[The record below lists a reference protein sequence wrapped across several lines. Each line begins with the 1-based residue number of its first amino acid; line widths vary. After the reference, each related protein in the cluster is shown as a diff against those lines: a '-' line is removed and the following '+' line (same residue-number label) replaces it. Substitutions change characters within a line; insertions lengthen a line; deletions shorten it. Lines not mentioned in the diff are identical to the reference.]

1 MSQSFLQSISNSKTF
16 VIAEIA
22 QAHDGSIDT
31 AHRLIDLVSGSG
43 VDAVKFQTHIASAES
58 TSREPFRVTMS
69 TSDKSRYD
77 YWKRMEFTFPE
88 WAQLRDHCVESG
100 LGFMSSPFSVPA
112 VELLDRLGVEVWK
125 IASGEVMNTPMI
137 ESILTTNKP
146 IILSTGLSTF
156 SEIDVL
162 VNLIQASG
170 VDVTVLQC
178 TSEYPCPANMTGL
191 NLLQEFRNR
200 WGCRVGIS
208 DHSGTI
214 FPGLAAV
221 ALGAKVIEVHVTSSR
236 EAGGVDGPSSIT
248 PEELIQLVAGVR
260 FIETAI
266 NNRVD
271 KSCLTESASNMK
283 EIFGRSIVASRNLEF
298 GHILTIDDL
307 AFKKPG
313 GGLPWNQVDFL
324 VGKRLNQSISMDDIV
339 SNDSIDGGN
348 V

>member
-1 MSQSFLQSISNSKTF
+1 
-16 VIAEIA
+16 
-22 QAHDGSIDT
+22 
-31 AHRLIDLVSGSG
+31 
-43 VDAVKFQTHIASAES
+43 
-58 TSREPFRVTMS
+58 
-69 TSDKSRYD
+69 
-77 YWKRMEFTFPE
+77 
-88 WAQLRDHCVESG
+88 
-100 LGFMSSPFSVPA
+100 
-112 VELLDRLGVEVWK
+112 
-125 IASGEVMNTPMI
+125 MNTPMI